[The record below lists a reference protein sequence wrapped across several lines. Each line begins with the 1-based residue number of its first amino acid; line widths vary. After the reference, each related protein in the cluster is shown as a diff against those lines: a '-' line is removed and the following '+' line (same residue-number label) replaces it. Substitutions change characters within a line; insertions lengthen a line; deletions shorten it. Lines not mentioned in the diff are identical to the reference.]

1 MMISL
6 CSTTQHRPLEALAEY
21 RFLVY
26 KLVYAKDIDANI
38 LYTLRSQLPVEERKR
53 YDHLTVY
60 PRQTEFLLSRVLLRS
75 VLGIVLCQPPS
86 LLRFAA
92 TRQGKPYLE
101 GYEESGPPV
110 FFNLSHTQGCIMLA
124 VTKYGEIG
132 IDVEALGSYQERVA
146 RRFFHHDEYYSLE
159 RLPPSQRPIAFYHM
173 WTIKE
178 ACAKALGSGLQFPLR
193 EIPASLEVSGYSRA
207 CWWQTLDFSPAF
219 KAAIALY
226 LPGAFVPPKDFKCYH
241 LDIQRLSS
249 NVQ

>member
-6 CSTTQHRPLEALAEY
+6 CSTAQHRPLEALAEY

-26 KLVYAKDIDANI
+26 QLVYAQDIDANI
-38 LYTLRSQLPVEERKR
+38 LSMLRSQLPVEEQKR
-53 YDHLTVY
+53 YEHLVVY
-60 PRQTEFLLSRVLLRS
+60 PRQIEFLLSRVLLRS
-75 VLGIVLCQPPS
+75 VLSMLLCQPSS

-101 GYEESGPPV
+101 SYEEGVPPV

-124 VTKYGEIG
+124 VTTYGEIG
-132 IDVEALGSYQERVA
+132 VDVEALGSYQERVA
-146 RRFFHHDEYYSLE
+146 RRFFHHDEYYDLE
-159 RLPPSQRPIAFYHM
+159 RLPPSQRPIAFYHL

-193 EIPASLEVSGYSRA
+193 EIPASLEVSGYSGA
-207 CWWQTLDFSPAF
+207 CWWQTLDFLPAF
-219 KAAIALY
+219 KAAVALY
-226 LPGAFVPPKDFKCYH
+226 SPAALQLPKDFKCYC

-249 NVQ
+249 SVQ

>member
-1 MMISL
+1 MMLSL
-6 CSTTQHRPLEALAEY
+6 CSITQHRPQEDLGKY

-26 KLVYAKDIDANI
+26 QLAYAKDVEASA
-38 LYTLRSQLPVEERKR
+38 LYALRSQLPVEERKR

-60 PRQTEFLLSRVLLRS
+60 PRQIEFLLSRILLRS
-75 VLGIVLCQPPS
+75 VLGMLLCQPPS

-92 TRQGKPYLE
+92 TIQGKPYLE
-101 GYEESGPPV
+101 GYERGPPA

-132 IDVEALGSYQERVA
+132 VDVEALGSYQERVA
-146 RRFFHHDEYYSLE
+146 RRFFHHDEYCSLE
-159 RLPPSQRPIAFYHM
+159 RLPPSQRSIAFYHM

-193 EIPASLEVSGYSRA
+193 EIPVSLEASGYSRS

-226 LPGAFVPPKDFKCYH
+226 SPGAFQPPKDFKCSY
-241 LDIQRLSS
+241 LDIQWLSS
-249 NVQ
+249 SVQ